1 MGMGYDYDVII
12 IGSGI
17 GGLTAASLLAKDG
30 LKVLVLERLERVGGC
45 CSNYDVNGFKPE
57 VGAVFVIAHE
67 FYYKLFE
74 LLDLRLEDYLEW
86 SLIDPVYQVYL
97 EDGSDI
103 ALPRD
108 FDAMAQVVKELA
120 PQEVDGYYRYCR
132 DLGKLH
138 KAFLGFTRHPM
149 PDIRDMTKLS
159 SLAKLFASKDMIPA
173 IPINLKIG
181 LSNLEKFVSGYFEDP
196 TMQLLFGWENIYA
209 GLPAHRCLG
218 LFAMITYL
226 SHEGYY
232 YPKGGMISIPKALAR
247 IAQDFGAELRL
258 EAEVDSIALQGREAR
273 GVKLSDGEVLSARA
287 VVSNTHSRFTYLN
300 LLRDSDLP
308 GWVTRTVRRQPCSI
322 PAPMFYMGLSEPLE
336 SVKSHMSLV
345 AQSRERLDNIW
356 TDFYDRGLLYRAS
369 DGMFLL
375 ICPTFDDPGLAP
387 PGKQVISAMCIAPY
401 RLKYHD
407 WDDIAEDWAWEC
419 IDYLEKRCLPGLV
432 QRLEWM
438 DAVPPTE
445 LERRLNVAEGAF
457 FGIEMS
463 LPNSGPFRPNYRSR
477 LIDRL
482 YQAGQ
487 CTNPGL
493 GVPGAMISGIAVASL
508 MLNDWPKKLS

>member
-1 MGMGYDYDVII
+1 MGYDYDVII
-12 IGSGI
+12 IGAGV

-74 LLDLRLEDYLEW
+74 LLDLRLEDYLDW

-97 EDGSDI
+97 GDGEETT
-103 ALPRD
+103 LPRD
-108 FDAMAQVVKELA
+108 VDEMAAVIRQIA
-120 PQEVDGYYRYCR
+120 PQDVDGYYRYCA

-138 KAFLGFTRHPM
+138 KAFTGFTTHPM
-149 PDIRDMTKLS
+149 PEIRDMSKLS
-159 SLAKLFASKDMIPA
+159 SLARLFASKDFIPA
-173 IPINLKIG
+173 VPINIKLA
-181 LSNLEKFVSGYFEDP
+181 LNNLEKCVGSYFTNP
-196 TMQLLFGWENIYA
+196 YVQLIFGWENMYA
-209 GLPAHRCLG
+209 GLPAHRCTG
-218 LFAMITYL
+218 LFSMITYMG
-226 SHEGYY
+226 HMGYY
-232 YPKGGMISIPKALAR
+232 YPKGGMIAIPNALNR

-258 EAEVDSIALQGREAR
+258 GAEVESIVLQGREAK
-273 GVKLSDGEVLSARA
+273 GVRLADGEVLSARA

-300 LLRDSDLP
+300 LLRDANLP

-322 PAPMFYMGLSEPLE
+322 PAPIFYMGLSEPLD
-336 SVKSHMSLV
+336 SVKAHMSLV
-345 AQSRERLDNIW
+345 TQQRSQVDNIW
-356 TDFYDRGLLYRAS
+356 TDFYDRGLMYRAA
-369 DGMFLL
+369 DGMYLVM
-375 ICPTFDDPGLAP
+375 CPTFDDPELAP
-387 PGKQVISAMCIAPY
+387 PGKQVLSAIYIGPY
-401 RLKYHD
+401 RLKYHN
-407 WDDIAEDWAWEC
+407 WDDIADEWAWEC
-419 IDYLEKRCLPGLV
+419 IDYLEKRCFPGLK
-432 QRLEWM
+432 QRVEWM
-438 DAVPPTE
+438 DSVPPTE

-463 LPNSGPFRPNYRSR
+463 LPNLGPFRPNYRSR

-482 YQAGQ
+482 YQSGQ

-493 GVPGAMISGIAVASL
+493 GVPGAMISGVAVASI